1 MTRKQFGIIFT
12 LMALIV
18 CVGVL
23 ATKLNTN
30 GMTDPTDLSLV
41 LSNGDNTTKTDNNEV
56 AEKDKDTDAQTST
69 SQDYFFA
76 TRSEIEQ
83 NDARTATELKS
94 IINDANTSQDKK
106 DIATNELTQR
116 TMIKDQQGRV
126 ETNIKNKGYEDALCF
141 VEDSKVRVIVKAKDS
156 LTAEENAVIQE
167 IVHDITKI
175 SDVIIEVKK

>member
-30 GMTDPTDLSLV
+30 GMTDLTDLSLV
-41 LSNGDNTTKTDNNEV
+41 LSNGENTTKTDNNEV
-56 AEKDKDTDAQTST
+56 AEKDDEAQTST

-83 NDARTATELKS
+83 NDARTVTDLKN

-106 DIATNELTQR
+106 DIATNELTQK

-126 ETNIKNKGYEDALCF
+126 ETNIRNNGYEDALCF
-141 VEDSKVRVIVKAKDS
+141 IEDSKVRVIVKATDS

-167 IVHDITKI
+167 IVHDVTKI